1 MPATSL
7 NDQATIYRVRLAVG
21 LLVLLALA
29 PISVIGSQRA
39 LATMM
44 NSPSGWLPA
53 TLPVRVTYDAFARRF
68 QGQHV
73 LLISWQGCD
82 LGSEEVPKAVGA
94 LQRYL
99 ADTAPVPDEL
109 RYLNDPKRSDPQWR
123 AERRDHPSYFEKLS
137 SGQAVYDLL
146 NSPPASF
153 SDRSVRARLAGSMVG
168 VDGKQTI
175 LFASFSESGNRL
187 RRAAIPQVR
196 STIAEALDIDPAKI
210 YLAGPPVD
218 GVLVDAE
225 AQASVQKYTV
235 PSCLLGAVI
244 CFVCL
249 RSILLTLVVIAVGMI
264 GQGMALAVVHL
275 SALDMNAIL
284 IVLPPLVFVLTASAG
299 IHLSNYYLD
308 EIREN
313 PAIDPTAAT
322 RNAMKAGTTPCWLA
336 AITTMI
342 GLGSLG
348 LVRLW
353 PVSAFGW
360 IAAGSVFGTLL
371 LLLWLLPGVMQIHG
385 HRRQCILRKESA
397 ARFNWNDRIR
407 EAADRYWQSFTT
419 GVLKYPTITVVAF
432 AGFTAFMA
440 SGLPQLTTS
449 VNVPRMFPPG
459 NRIHADYRWFE
470 EHIGPTINAEAQ
482 VVFDRDVVPD
492 VMDQYRLVR
501 EVDAAIRETDGVG
514 GVISARTFLPTPP
527 PESNRSVRATVI
539 ETSIRSQAN
548 PETGAL
554 MRSKFYSTG
563 DRNESIW
570 RISFR
575 FRFGPEMD
583 YRSELARVQSV
594 VAPMLDQ
601 PGVSVSYTGSV
612 PMTAASQ
619 DVLLDDLFRSFLT
632 AFGIVAVIMMLLLRS
647 VGGGLLAMFPNLF
660 PTVTLFGIMG
670 LSRSPLDIG
679 SVMTA
684 SVALG
689 IAVDATIHLLFRFRT
704 QMQLGDDRLASATEA
719 LRVCGPAMWQ
729 TTAVCAISP
738 LVYGLSQFVP
748 TQRFATMMLGLLSAA
763 LIGDVLLMPSILA
776 SPLGRFLAPRQSDA

>member
-1 MPATSL
+1 MPVNSL

-21 LLVLLALA
+21 LLALLILA

-82 LGSEEVPKAVGA
+82 IGSMDVPKAVGA
-94 LQRYL
+94 LQKYL
-99 ADTAPVPDEL
+99 TEAAPVPDEV
-109 RYLNDPKRSDPQWR
+109 RYLTDPQRDESQWR
-123 AERRDHPSYFEKLS
+123 AERRDHPSYFERLS

-175 LFASFSESGNRL
+175 LFASFSEPGNRL
-187 RRAAIPQVR
+187 RSDAVSNVR
-196 STIAEALDIDPAKI
+196 STLAETLDIDPEAI

-249 RSILLTLVVIAVGMI
+249 RSILLTSVVIAVGMI
-264 GQGMALAVVHL
+264 GQGMALAVVNL
-275 SALDMNAIL
+275 AGLDMNAIL

-299 IHLSNYYLD
+299 IHLCNYYLD
-308 EIREN
+308 EIHKN
-313 PAIDPTAAT
+313 PLIDPTAAT
-322 RNAMKAGTTPCWLA
+322 CNAMKAGTTPCWLA

-371 LLLWLLPGVMQIHG
+371 LLLWLLPGVMQFHG
-385 HRRQCILRKESA
+385 HRRRRLFQERAAIAGRPSWSDRLRA
-397 ARFNWNDRIR
+397 MAGQ
-407 EAADRYWQSFTT
+407 YWHSFTARAFR
-419 GVLKYPTITVVAF
+419 YPTLVVVLF
-432 AGFTAFMA
+432 ALFTGFMA

-470 EHIGPTINAEAQ
+470 RTHRAHHQ
-482 VVFDRDVVPD
+482 R
-492 VMDQYRLVR
+492 
-501 EVDAAIRETDGVG
+501 G
-514 GVISARTFLPTPP
+514 GSGRF
-527 PESNRSVRATVI
+527 
-539 ETSIRSQAN
+539 
-548 PETGAL
+548 
-554 MRSKFYSTG
+554 RSKCS
-563 DRNESIW
+563 S
-570 RISFR
+570 
-575 FRFGPEMD
+575 
-583 YRSELARVQSV
+583 
-594 VAPMLDQ
+594 
-601 PGVSVSYTGSV
+601 
-612 PMTAASQ
+612 
-619 DVLLDDLFRSFLT
+619 
-632 AFGIVAVIMMLLLRS
+632 
-647 VGGGLLAMFPNLF
+647 
-660 PTVTLFGIMG
+660 
-670 LSRSPLDIG
+670 
-679 SVMTA
+679 
-684 SVALG
+684 
-689 IAVDATIHLLFRFRT
+689 
-704 QMQLGDDRLASATEA
+704 
-719 LRVCGPAMWQ
+719 
-729 TTAVCAISP
+729 
-738 LVYGLSQFVP
+738 
-748 TQRFATMMLGLLSAA
+748 
-763 LIGDVLLMPSILA
+763 
-776 SPLGRFLAPRQSDA
+776 